1 MLFKFIKDDE
11 KTFKRFKP
19 SQAVLRR
26 LNLDAIIG
34 SENFKESDM
43 GLDFSTFLLRYYRNV
58 SYSAFSADEA
68 IQNRIKRAETFRA
81 WADIEDLAHGY
92 DKLIGNFTNPQKTVS
107 AAFRE
112 VNTFIEKLRNEVQT
126 SHQAVT

>member
-1 MLFKFIKDDE
+1 M
-11 KTFKRFKP
+11 
-19 SQAVLRR
+19 LRR

-34 SENFKESDM
+34 SDNFKESDM

-58 SYSAFSADEA
+58 SYSAFSADET

-92 DKLIGNFTNPQKTVS
+92 DKLIGNFTNHQKTVS

-126 SHQAVT
+126 SHQAVTQLNSNN